1 MSGTEDQMPK
11 QERRRPGMV
20 NRLRRRLSEDNDKN
34 VILDPDVFM
43 VSIAI
48 ALLLLG
54 ALLALT
60 LYQQHLIKQSQ
71 DQINANQA
79 MIRHQQKSLVTLER
93 RDRINSY
100 QAAYRFCT
108 RESIDRAAI
117 HWFLERKVIVSLPKQ
132 VIKQARRQSLSD
144 LHRMERKDGMP
155 VLNCDPNTVGNP
167 ATYLPAAKQRAFVER
182 WRTHQL
188 TPAEIGICKIRI
200 GTLVRPGACLK

>member
-20 NRLRRRLSEDNDKN
+20 NRLRRRLTKEKGKN
-34 VILDPDVFM
+34 VILDSDVFM
-43 VSIAI
+43 TAIAI

-54 ALLALT
+54 MLLGFM
-60 LYQQHLIKQSQ
+60 LYQQHQIRQNQ
-71 DQINANQA
+71 HQINSNQD
-79 MIRHQQKSLVTLER
+79 MIRRQQKTLAMLER
-93 RDRINSY
+93 RDRINSF

-117 HWFLERKVIVSLPKQ
+117 HWFLERKVIVSLPKK
-132 VIKQARRQSLSD
+132 VIRQARRQSLSD

-155 VLNCDPNTVGNP
+155 ILDCNPNTVGNP
-167 ATYLPAAKQRAFVER
+167 ATYLPPAKQRAFVER

-188 TPAEIGICKIRI
+188 TPAEIGI
-200 GTLVRPGACLK
+200 